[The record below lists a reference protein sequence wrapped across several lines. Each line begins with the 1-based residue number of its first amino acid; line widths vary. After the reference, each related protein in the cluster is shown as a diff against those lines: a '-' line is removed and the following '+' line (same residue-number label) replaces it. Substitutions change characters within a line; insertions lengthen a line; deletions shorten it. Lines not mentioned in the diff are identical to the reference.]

1 MVGLAVAVGLLGL
14 LAVSGVVSGVRDSRR
29 RRRRD
34 EPARHAA
41 FRRILDARLPD
52 AVCSVDADG
61 ADAGRPRRSW
71 DDGLQV
77 RIVAPTEPHAGEP
90 EARPQAIQL
99 PHRPPSRLP
108 SQLPSQ
114 RPRLPSQRPGR
125 QHVPSTEPCRSS
137 LPPV

>member
-14 LAVSGVVSGVRDSRR
+14 LAVSGVVSSVRDRRR

-52 AVCSVDADG
+52 GVFAADPHD

-77 RIVAPTEPHAGEP
+77 RIVPPTEPQAGEP

-99 PHRPPSRLP
+99 PPRPPL
-108 SQLPSQ
+108 
-114 RPRLPSQRPGR
+114 RLPSQRPGR

>member
-52 AVCSVDADG
+52 AVFAVDPD
-61 ADAGRPRRSW
+61 GRPRRSW

-77 RIVAPTEPHAGEP
+77 RIVAPTEPQAGEP